1 MRAPTSA
8 GMPPSFGSVN
18 AASATP
24 SGPYSLQFG
33 QAAATSLNTW
43 TSFSPVTPEPTKQ
56 SRLIFAASE
65 R

>member
-1 MRAPTSA
+1 MPCFSNSSGSSVATVTFVRAPTSA
-8 GMPPSFGSVN
+8 GMPPFFGSVN

-43 TSFSPVTPEPTKQ
+43 T
-56 SRLIFAASE
+56 
-65 R
+65 

>member
-1 MRAPTSA
+1 MPRFSNSSGASVATVTFVRAATLA

-24 SGPYSLQFG
+24 SGPYSLRSG

-43 TSFSPVTPEPTKQ
+43 T
-56 SRLIFAASE
+56 
-65 R
+65 